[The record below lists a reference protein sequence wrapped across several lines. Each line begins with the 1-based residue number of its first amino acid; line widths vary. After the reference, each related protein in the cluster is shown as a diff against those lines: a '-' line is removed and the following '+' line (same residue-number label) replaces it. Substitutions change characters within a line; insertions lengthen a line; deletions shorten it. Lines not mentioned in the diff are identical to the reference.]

1 LILQHHPECRQT
13 GTQTLPG
20 YQINRWTDGA
30 KPFGGGA
37 GHAYESETTSDES
50 CPIYACDV
58 DCAVRKLGPQNE
70 DKNTVARFFKQMETT
85 METDLPQEL
94 LSYLTTLVSPPEKYN
109 PNVIVTM
116 DFSTVDFSSYQD
128 ESVHGVVAV
137 GDPTDYMEEVH
148 RVLKPGGHLLLISEQ
163 DQLNFKA
170 VCNVEDFGYEV
181 RDSICYLNS
190 GEDRFCYTAK
200 AAKSE
205 RNAGVKT
212 GNIHPCLHPNAL
224 VMTPFGYRPISK
236 IEVGDKVYSA
246 DGGFHSVTDVSRHQY
261 TSPDL
266 FEIKV
271 MGTNY
276 STLASD
282 NHPFLIYRPTRKRN
296 AITGGEVLWLRAD
309 QIQKGDYTMTPKLA
323 EPPPTLQEHDLNWW
337 FVFGLWV
344 AEGVAQCA
352 GHGENVYP
360 SFSLHEKETHLID
373 CIKKAFPEVKTS
385 VYQKGGKGIQVMA
398 FDKTGGKK
406 FVELGGRGAAYKQ
419 LDPLVWTLPKE
430 VRRAILDGYIAGDGG
445 KVRSY
450 LQAKTVS
457 PDLASQM
464 RLLASS
470 VGYKANLFTYPPE
483 PGKIGNRVFKSTRR
497 SYQVRL
503 YSSNAKNLKQG
514 SRKPSRPF
522 ETVHEGV
529 AFVMTYVKSVV
540 RVPYGGEVVNLS
552 VEGSPTFQTAVGM
565 SHNTCKPIAIM
576 KYLLED
582 VPEGALV
589 CDPFLG
595 SGTTGVAC
603 LQTGHDF
610 IGIEREEEYVR
621 IAHDRITHWNN
632 ENALQLGANVAT
644 IKSDVGTG
652 AGAEEDRLEDELDGL
667 FG

>member
-1 LILQHHPECRQT
+1 MRIITIIRRHCAESVAKNCVKYGTGALNIDACRVGYQNVQDLKANLGRPGRGNEDGNHSADFPSLSPDWGAWQGGRGRWPANLILQHHPGCRQT

-50 CPIYACDV
+50 CPIYDCDV
-58 DCAVRKLGPQNE
+58 DCAVRKLGPQSE
-70 DKNTVARFFKQMETT
+70 DKGTVARFFKQMETT

-94 LSYLTTLVSPPEKYN
+94 FSYLTTLISPPGKYN
-109 PNVIVTM
+109 PNVIVM

-128 ESVHGVVAV
+128 ESVHGIVAV

-212 GNIHPCLHPNAL
+212 GNIHP
-224 VMTPFGYRPISK
+224 
-236 IEVGDKVYSA
+236 
-246 DGGFHSVTDVSRHQY
+246 
-261 TSPDL
+261 
-266 FEIKV
+266 
-271 MGTNY
+271 
-276 STLASD
+276 
-282 NHPFLIYRPTRKRN
+282 
-296 AITGGEVLWLRAD
+296 
-309 QIQKGDYTMTPKLA
+309 
-323 EPPPTLQEHDLNWW
+323 
-337 FVFGLWV
+337 
-344 AEGVAQCA
+344 
-352 GHGENVYP
+352 
-360 SFSLHEKETHLID
+360 
-373 CIKKAFPEVKTS
+373 
-385 VYQKGGKGIQVMA
+385 
-398 FDKTGGKK
+398 
-406 FVELGGRGAAYKQ
+406 
-419 LDPLVWTLPKE
+419 
-430 VRRAILDGYIAGDGG
+430 
-445 KVRSY
+445 
-450 LQAKTVS
+450 
-457 PDLASQM
+457 
-464 RLLASS
+464 
-470 VGYKANLFTYPPE
+470 
-483 PGKIGNRVFKSTRR
+483 
-497 SYQVRL
+497 
-503 YSSNAKNLKQG
+503 
-514 SRKPSRPF
+514 
-522 ETVHEGV
+522 
-529 AFVMTYVKSVV
+529 
-540 RVPYGGEVVNLS
+540 
-552 VEGSPTFQTAVGM
+552 
-565 SHNTCKPIAIM
+565 TCKPIAIL
-576 KYLLED
+576 KYLLAD

-610 IGIEREEEYVR
+610 IGIEREEEYIR

-644 IKSDVGTG
+644 IESDVG
-652 AGAEEDRLEDELDGL
+652 AETSVGEDRLEEELDGL